1 MLTSSTAGFLV
12 FKQADK
18 KQQQDLF
25 LKQLGLLEV
34 SWAQSIIIDSSFSEG
49 NPNIDLFGY
58 WLFFLQAT
66 KAARHVG
73 GFLGTSSLLISFF
86 GTGP

>member
-34 SWAQSIIIDSSFSEG
+34 SWAQSIIIDS

-86 GTGP
+86 WTGP